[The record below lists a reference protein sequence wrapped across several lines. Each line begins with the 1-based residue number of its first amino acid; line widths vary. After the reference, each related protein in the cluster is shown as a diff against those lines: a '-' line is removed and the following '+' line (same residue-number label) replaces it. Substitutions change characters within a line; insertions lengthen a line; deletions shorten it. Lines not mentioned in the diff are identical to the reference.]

1 MRLSEERIEAISLAI
16 TDRIAEN
23 ELVDLTM
30 DEEDLA
36 HLVAAVLLKDLARE
50 DEIQRAAVEWVNVNK
65 KHMEPGD
72 TDWQIEVDRQRH
84 KMAIQRGYVLP

>member
-16 TDRIAEN
+16 TDRIAEH

-36 HLVAAVLLKDLARE
+36 ELIGGVLLKDLARE
-50 DEIQRAAVEWVNVNK
+50 DEIQRAAVEWVTVNK
-65 KHMEPGD
+65 KHMEAGT
-72 TDWQIEVDRQRH
+72 TDWQIEVDRQRE
-84 KMAIQRGYVLP
+84 KMAVQRGYVLP